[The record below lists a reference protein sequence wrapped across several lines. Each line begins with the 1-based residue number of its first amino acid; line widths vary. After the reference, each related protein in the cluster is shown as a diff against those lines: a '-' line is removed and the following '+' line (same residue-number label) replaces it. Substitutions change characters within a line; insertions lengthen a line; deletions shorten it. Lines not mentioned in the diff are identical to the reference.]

1 MEANCWTVRGASP
14 RAHHVRAAESGSH
27 QMWQCALKKASGL
40 IWCIRHLLLRGWLFL
55 CKQVPQ
61 MTHVALSFWWDGSCG
76 RTGSTKP
83 WRHAVGSSEMSPWG
97 GWDCKVRMCRGEEN
111 HALTY
116 PALWG
121 YILGDSWGFICLR
134 RVFSLVSPIL
144 VVGRKPV
151 HFYSWKAMNLTS
163 HPSAYRQPSAIAHS
177 KNHRAGLAGM
187 RAVFSLMK

>member
-1 MEANCWTVRGASP
+1 MSQSCHNWRWVEQIDAFLCDSATGVLQFFANVSAPRSDNYRKVCVCLFVISNSCVLFPPSAPQFVFNSNQMEANCWTVRGASP

-97 GWDCKVRMCRGEEN
+97 GWE
-111 HALTY
+111 
-116 PALWG
+116 
-121 YILGDSWGFICLR
+121 
-134 RVFSLVSPIL
+134 
-144 VVGRKPV
+144 VG
-151 HFYSWKAMNLTS
+151 LQ
-163 HPSAYRQPSAIAHS
+163 SAH
-177 KNHRAGLAGM
+177 
-187 RAVFSLMK
+187 V